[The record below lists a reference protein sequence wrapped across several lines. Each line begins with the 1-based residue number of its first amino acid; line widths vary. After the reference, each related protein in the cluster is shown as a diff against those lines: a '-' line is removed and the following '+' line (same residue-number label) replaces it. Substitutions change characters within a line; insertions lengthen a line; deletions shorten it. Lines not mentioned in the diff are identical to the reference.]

1 MFVRK
6 YDPEGKE
13 LWTRQFG
20 TAEYDHARGLAV
32 NGTNV
37 YVTGWTLSSVAGQ
50 ASLGMHDALIV
61 RLSTAGESIW
71 MHQFGSS
78 NLDDAFGVSVDVS
91 GIYLTGLTGGRLPGQ
106 KNAGNVDTFV
116 TRLEAPD
123 RAQGQ

>member
-6 YDPEGKE
+6 YDPEGKK

-32 NGTNV
+32 NGTTV
-37 YVTGWTLSSVAGQ
+37 YV
-50 ASLGMHDALIV
+50 
-61 RLSTAGESIW
+61 
-71 MHQFGSS
+71 
-78 NLDDAFGVSVDVS
+78 
-91 GIYLTGLTGGRLPGQ
+91 PGQ

-123 RAQGQ
+123 RALGQ

>member
-6 YDPEGKE
+6 YVPEIKA

-20 TAEYDHARGLAV
+20 TAEYDHALGLAV
-32 NGTNV
+32 NGTNA
-37 YVTGWTLSSVAGQ
+37 YVTGSVAGQ

-78 NLDDAFGVSVDVS
+78 NLDDAFEVSVDAS
-91 GIYLTGLTGGRLPGQ
+91 GIYLAGLAGGRLPGQ
-106 KNAGNVDTFV
+106 KNAGNVDTFA

-123 RAQGQ
+123 GAQGQ